1 MDIEVQSE
9 LTFYPNPVTDF
20 CYLKSKEMIKNIN
33 LYDMAQRKLSEWKNL
48 HSHDIKLDL
57 SAYGKGVY
65 VISIVYENDRR
76 ESIKIIVK

>member
-1 MDIEVQSE
+1 LNIEVQSE
-9 LTFYPNPVTDF
+9 LTFYPDPVTDF
-20 CYLKSKEMIKNIN
+20 CYLKSKEMIKNVN

-57 SAYGKGVY
+57 SAYGKGVCM
-65 VISIVYENDRR
+65 INIVYENDRR